1 MITEEVFDSIKEGE
15 IFATGYTIDSPEG
28 ANMSNS
34 GRVLQWVA
42 EKGYGNDFAVYCEK
56 AGWGTHDRIAQ
67 SGQKINDIHNLKKL
81 LSCSDEV
88 WKKYRY

>member
-1 MITEEVFDSIKEGE
+1 MITQQVFDSIKEDE
-15 IFATGYTIDSPEG
+15 VFATGYSIDSPEG

-34 GRVLQWVA
+34 GKVLKWLA
-42 EKGYGNDFAVYCEK
+42 AKGFGGDFAVYVAFANESWDYVESNGDKVCN
-56 AGWGTHDRIAQ
+56 IQ
-67 SGQKINDIHNLKKL
+67 NLKKL

>member
-15 IFATGYTIDSPEG
+15 IFATGYTIDSPDG

-34 GRVLQWVA
+34 GKVLKWLA
-42 EKGYGNDFAVYCEK
+42 AKGWGGDFAIYVALATKSWDYVESDGDK
-56 AGWGTHDRIAQ
+56 VST
-67 SGQKINDIHNLKKL
+67 NHNLKKL
-81 LSCSDEV
+81 LSCSEEV